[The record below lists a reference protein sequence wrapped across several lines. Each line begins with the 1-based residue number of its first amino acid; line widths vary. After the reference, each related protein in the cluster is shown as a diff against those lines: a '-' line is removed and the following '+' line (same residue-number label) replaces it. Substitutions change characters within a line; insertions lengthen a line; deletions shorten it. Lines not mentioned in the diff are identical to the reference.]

1 LYVSG
6 DENARKIARPG
17 VICFSVMVPN
27 GLVSYTGTPPYSLAN
42 RVFTPATGWART
54 MQEKHL
60 RIAKNYAAPLVSL
73 RDHTW
78 RRHLEFSYMN
88 ADRSPANIWT
98 LDYTFRSAFL
108 ADCTHPN
115 DAGNGVMK
123 EVVQSI
129 LSTAIGLVPA
139 LGSPPTAPAAL
150 PPRICDSLPGF
161 STYTSFIEGK
171 INAYAPGSQ
180 TSLGGWTAG
189 TTTVYVPRGID
200 STNPGASNTK
210 LGLGPVYN
218 VPCWVA
224 DSPSDELTLTIP
236 PGTKEIFAQ
245 HSLVDSDD
253 NITVQVWINGVPQSI
268 CELNSKADVT
278 EKTLKWCAISWEVQ
292 ETGSARTLTFK
303 SFSGPYG
310 SSFELH
316 KVFATGKL

>member
-1 LYVSG
+1 
-6 DENARKIARPG
+6 
-17 VICFSVMVPN
+17 
-27 GLVSYTGTPPYSLAN
+27 
-42 RVFTPATGWART
+42 

-60 RIAKNYAAPLVSL
+60 RIAKNYAAPVVSL

-78 RRHLEFSYMN
+78 RRQLEYSYMN
-88 ADRSPANIWT
+88 ATRPPNDVWVQ
-98 LDYTFRSAFL
+98 
-108 ADCTHPN
+108 DCTKALQTGDFTHPN